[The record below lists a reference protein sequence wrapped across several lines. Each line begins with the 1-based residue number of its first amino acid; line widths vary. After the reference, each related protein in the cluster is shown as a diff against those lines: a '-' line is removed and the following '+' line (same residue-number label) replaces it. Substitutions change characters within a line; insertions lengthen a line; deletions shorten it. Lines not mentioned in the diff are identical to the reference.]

1 MNYGQ
6 TLGIASVCD
15 LFLDWRFLLLHF
27 SNGTEMEEVFFGF
40 AKLLIL
46 VADIQF
52 TFRDMCYGC
61 NLASIKRKLPLLL
74 PHKPSSSFKFN
85 AIKYGR
91 ALYREWMA
99 KKRMEQKKMDETH
112 TPTAESKNNFDG
124 EGDLSRLNLLST
136 CESLIIIFFSLYAR
150 IPCNDVRKLIRGF
163 DVKLLF
169 SKQKRGDFISN
180 ILFSLILLLFIR
192 VLLCYFNW
200 NTLTSK
206 RNGEGEKRRT
216 TEKKKRKMEVLNS
229 CMCGTRLSCGLR

>member
-15 LFLDWRFLLLHF
+15 LFLDCRFFLLLHF
-27 SNGTEMEEVFFGF
+27 SNGTEIEEVFFGF

-61 NLASIKRKLPLLL
+61 NSASIKRKIPLLL
-74 PHKPSSSFKFN
+74 PHNPSSSFKFN

-91 ALYREWMA
+91 TLYREWMV
-99 KKRMEQKKMDETH
+99 KKKEWIEQNNIRH

-136 CESLIIIFFSLYAR
+136 CESLIIFF
-150 IPCNDVRKLIRGF
+150 F
-163 DVKLLF
+163 
-169 SKQKRGDFISN
+169 
-180 ILFSLILLLFIR
+180 
-192 VLLCYFNW
+192 
-200 NTLTSK
+200 TLRAHTMQ
-206 RNGEGEKRRT
+206 RRT
-216 TEKKKRKMEVLNS
+216 
-229 CMCGTRLSCGLR
+229 